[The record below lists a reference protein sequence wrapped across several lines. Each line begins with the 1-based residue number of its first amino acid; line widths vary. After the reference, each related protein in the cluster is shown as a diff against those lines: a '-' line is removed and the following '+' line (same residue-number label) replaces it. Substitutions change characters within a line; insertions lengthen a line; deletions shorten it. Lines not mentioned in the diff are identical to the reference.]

1 MNSSDSSFH
10 SLLTHRP
17 KSTLFV
23 FPPSFFGLLWLFLYS
38 LPVSLWVFPL
48 QAIIGN
54 VGILFTNR
62 EKDDVCGWFE
72 TYGEADFARSGDKA
86 TETVKLAAGP
96 LPQFP
101 HSIEPHL
108 RKLGL
113 NTSLQ
118 RGVVT
123 LLKDTTVCVKGA
135 VLSPSEANILKLLG
149 VTMAE
154 FHISVS
160 HAYNE
165 ADGVTACGASA

>member
-1 MNSSDSSFH
+1 M
-10 SLLTHRP
+10 
-17 KSTLFV
+17 V
-23 FPPSFFGLLWLFLYS
+23 FS
-38 LPVSLWVFPL
+38 PL

-86 TETVKLAAGP
+86 TETVNLAAGP